1 MVTLVNVDVLDPQRY
16 NMPVTHLHVLL
27 GPAGAR
33 LLIAALPVVVEDGL
47 SIENVTVAYLA

>member
-1 MVTLVNVDVLDPQRY
+1 MVTLVNVDVLDPQPY

-27 GPAGAR
+27 GPDGAH

>member
-1 MVTLVNVDVLDPQRY
+1 MVTLVNVDVLDPQPY

-27 GPAGAR
+27 GPAGVH